1 MALLN
6 CCPKKKNKGLSLL
19 ELIVAVAVLSSG
31 VLVVLQ
37 AFSTSSRAAA
47 ISKDTMKAVLIAQ
60 DTLQEIE
67 FKRQK
72 NIITEGSLKGKRD
85 KYDWGYT
92 IAQDPD
98 SKLYKLD
105 IDIAWLRAARE
116 DKISLTTY
124 LR

>member
-1 MALLN
+1 
-6 CCPKKKNKGLSLL
+6 
-19 ELIVAVAVLSSG
+19 VAVAVLSSG

-85 KYDWGYT
+85 KFDWGYT